1 MASKKVVKKTEKVDL
16 NKLLTFD
23 QKKIDK
29 ACKSYE
35 NKMSFRDGLI
45 SLLSDKRVMK
55 DLSDKCCLSVT
66 AGHNGPKE
74 LKIEFLLGNDKT
86 KKATEEFVKEGL
98 GKLLGGILNVGKC

>member
-29 ACKSYE
+29 ACKSFD
-35 NKMSFRDGLI
+35 KRVSFKDGLI
-45 SLLSDKRVMK
+45 SLLSDKRVLK
-55 DLSDKCCLSVT
+55 DLSDKCCISVT

-74 LKIEFLLGNDKT
+74 LKIEFVLGNDKT
-86 KKATEEFVKEGL
+86 KKATEDFVKEGL
-98 GKLLGGILNVGKC
+98 NKLLGGILNVGKC

>member
-35 NKMSFRDGLI
+35 NKLSFRDGLI
-45 SLLSDKRVMK
+45 NLLSDKRVIK
-55 DLSDKCCLSVT
+55 ELSDKCCISVT
-66 AGHNGPKE
+66 AGKNGAKE
-74 LKIEFLLGNDKT
+74 LKIEFVLGNDKT
-86 KKATEEFVKEGL
+86 KEATEEFVKEGL
-98 GKLLGGILNVGKC
+98 NKLLGGILNVGKC

>member
-66 AGHNGPKE
+66 AGYNGAKD
-74 LKIEFLLGNDKT
+74 LKIEFILGNDKT
-86 KKATEEFVKEGL
+86 KKAAEEFVKEKL
-98 GKLLGGILNVGKC
+98 SELLGGMLNVGKC

>member
-29 ACKSYE
+29 ACKSFE
-35 NKMSFRDGLI
+35 KKLSFREGLI
-45 SLLSDKRVMK
+45 SLLLDKRVIK

-66 AGHNGPKE
+66 ASKNGPKE
-74 LKIEFLLGNDKT
+74 LKIEFVLGNDKT
-86 KKATEEFVKEGL
+86 KKATEEFVKEKL
-98 GKLLGGILNVGKC
+98 SELLGGMLNVGKC